1 MKNTP
6 RFLISEHQ
14 INNMRFKLED
24 RSQLKKI
31 RQVLRLQSGDAIDL
45 FDGNG
50 VVYHCVLEIVS
61 SELITGRVEDKQYIT
76 DKSRFRLTLAQ
87 ALTKAGKLDDIV
99 RMCTEV
105 GVSQFVFF
113 ESEYSVV
120 KAKDYKPAKLE
131 RLSKIIEEAAR
142 QSERNFVPEIFGIT
156 NFKELVANTNID
168 TRILCATEDVKD
180 LINIDTIK
188 AQILEKQIQN
198 IMLIIGPEGGFSK
211 SELDFAAANNVI
223 IAKMNLP
230 ILRTETAGVVAA
242 GYLLI

>member
-1 MKNTP
+1 
-6 RFLISEHQ
+6 
-14 INNMRFKLED
+14 MRFKLED

-31 RQVLRLQSGDAIDL
+31 RQVLRLQSGDEIDL
-45 FDGNG
+45 FDGKG
-50 VVYHCVLEIVS
+50 IVYHCVLEIVS
-61 SELITGRVEDKQYIT
+61 SELVTGRVEDKQYIT

-87 ALTKAGKLDDIV
+87 ALPKAGKLDDIV

-131 RLSKIIEEAAR
+131 RLAKIIEEAAR
-142 QSERNFVPEIFGIT
+142 QSERNTVPEIYGIT
-156 NFKELVANTNID
+156 SFKDLVTNPNINTKIVF
-168 TRILCATEDVKD
+168 ATEDLNNSINVEVVKSQ
-180 LINIDTIK
+180 L
-188 AQILEKQIQN
+188 LEKQIKD
-198 IMLIIGPEGGFSK
+198 IELIIGPEGGFSK

-223 IAKMNLP
+223 IAGMNLP